1 MSNQMP
7 IYSQV
12 VPKSQFRGK
21 NSKGMATRESRGQNL
36 ARADFDPL
44 NFNHGGNIQLMNAP
58 LENRIEKLEKRES
71 RRKEETS
78 RSRRK
83 NDSSEGKV
91 EAYLRQNQVS
101 MRQQQHRHSAVRQA
115 EHRVNLRSLPLN
127 EISTPRGH
135 DRTPTDRHRGF
146 PERER
151 DGSREYRRER
161 ERDKDRERD
170 NFDFDGTPLSPIAS
184 RAHDKDSSRP
194 VRKSSSAHKVT
205 EATITT
211 DKRRFFCREWAFQK
225 IAHCLEQ
232 RPVSKTCGALIL
244 GDAGSGKTA
253 LCQELSQPG
262 QGPQARQQRALNRRL
277 LARYFVQGDNE
288 NSLRPGEFVRSVA
301 MQILSHSSRRPR
313 TDAERD
319 QSPRDDSTPL
329 TNRRN
334 SEEERLI
341 QRFSEL
347 GDDGEES
354 SKPLL
359 ADSEAEQR
367 TDEEECGSGR
377 RARTIDRIHERDT
390 YTDSMPSA
398 SLQHDVDAALTHTDD
413 LPEILPRSNVKAT
426 NPFINDENNPDFRL
440 YENHENLFLRNISQR
455 QSKEMRNSRLL
466 RQSSEPLTDKKPTLL
481 QKSLSTEQKNES
493 SSESE
498 KPKVENSPPKSRI
511 PVANFR
517 YPNKSELRPNSNE
530 NSPLKRLDDKKDRP
544 VSPKADSE
552 LPEYQNILTQEEVNE
567 QINIEK
573 LLEKKRSENEDM
585 PPPIPSLP
593 VSPRT
598 LIANAYYDK
607 LLSEPEIQQALL
619 PHNLEKNPDECFKKA
634 LLFPLLEIDPPK
646 QCLFLLVDAID
657 EGSVSGQ
664 TQSESSDSV
673 AALLARH
680 QHLLPHWLLL
690 VCTARRH
697 CKGLT
702 KMFTG
707 FRKITLDELQRA
719 HVSADVQRYVL
730 ARLDTEPKLRARV
743 SSDSAAAAAAAAAL
757 DHLRIKSDGCL
768 LYLEKVLDGVADGF
782 IALREIREIPGTLNG
797 LYLWLAQRL
806 FHGRRFTKVRLL
818 LDVLLAARC
827 GVTEEMLYK
836 CLLTKEY
843 SVTRED
849 FNRRLHLLRRILVM
863 ERSTG
868 FLSIFHHS
876 FPAWLVD
883 VKHCTRRY
891 LCCPPDGHAALAMY
905 YTLDAKRLSALEI
918 HNYVYHMT
926 HLEQHMAAQKKNKQ
940 EEQDD
945 ALDLHT
951 LILLWVL
958 DSGCDVESALKR
970 DTETKQIENTDSE
983 NNEIKPE
990 EKELDPES
998 EGNNSLSEPSALESL
1013 MPELVS
1019 GGEARWPR
1027 DRRVMRALLELSR
1040 AEPTPNV
1047 SDSEHLDDIQELHDL
1062 LSTDQAMEGEETQ
1075 EGSAE
1080 EPEEVVVDPAT
1091 VHELATRGDDDTL
1104 AILLKRYPQLALGV
1118 DAAGSTAL
1126 HAAARGGRAACAALL
1141 LRAGADAS
1149 AADADGWSP
1158 LRAAAWAGH
1167 SEVVEVL
1174 LEHGCDV
1181 DCVDA
1186 DNRTALRAA
1195 AWSGHEGVVA
1205 RLVAGGAR
1213 PDLADAEGR
1222 TPLIAAAYMGHADIV
1237 RALLDAGAD
1246 VDHSDADGRTALAV
1260 AALCAAGAPCAALLI
1275 ERGADV
1281 HKADRDRATPLLVA
1295 AFEGHTEICELLL
1308 EAEADIEASDAAGRT
1323 ALWAAASAGHARTVR
1338 LLLFWG
1344 ACVDNMDPEGRTV
1357 LSTAAAQGNVEVVR
1371 QLLDRGL
1378 DEHHRDNSG
1387 WTPLHYAAFEGHIEV
1402 CEALLEAGAKVDE
1415 ADNDGK
1421 GALMLAAQEGHT
1433 RLVSLLLDDWAAP
1446 VDQHAHDG
1454 KTALRLAA
1462 LEGHFETVSAL
1473 QERGADV
1480 DALDADRRSTLYVL
1494 ALDNRLAMARQL
1506 LTCGASVHCSD
1517 SEGRTPL
1524 HVSAWQGHTEMVNLL
1539 ITVGGARVD
1548 GRDRCARTAL
1558 HAAAWRG
1565 RTAALKALLRHGA
1578 SPSAVCTQGATPLGI
1593 AAQEGHEECVLWLL
1607 QHGADP
1613 MQADH
1618 CGRTPAKVAWR
1629 AGHANICRLL
1639 ERWAAPSAPVA
1650 PAVTAA
1656 PPAPPVTVL
1665 DESPRPRPAGS
1676 PDYKRRSV
1684 HSSNS
1689 TKSSSNLTGGSAR
1702 SHEQPE
1708 QDILTHD
1715 KTNRANLSLSF
1726 AQQVARCGRSR
1737 REKERDEPIPE
1748 HHAVEKDAKLRSYI
1762 ANERDAELQGYARA
1776 RRGRDRRREERHG
1789 CERDTSPLYASP
1801 PRSPLSDLCSPTA
1814 PAPAPA
1820 PAHAAPLAAYG
1831 SQPASLSGVQPVV
1844 TDTHFN
1850 RDTHMRIIL
1859 GRDTKQPSDRHDSAV
1874 WSRRGRAAY
1883 STIVGSIGR
1892 ARGRIFKK
1900 TKNKRNG
1907 IVTNPAMRLVNNV
1920 RNGLDNAAANIRR
1933 TGVALAASASSANP
1947 AVKTNAFQW
1956 RKETPL

>member
-1 MSNQMP
+1 MSNEMP
-7 IYSQV
+7 IYSQI
-12 VPKSQFRGK
+12 VPKSQYRAK
-21 NSKGMATRESRGQNL
+21 NSKTSSNRAQNL
-36 ARADFDPL
+36 ARTDFDPL
-44 NFNHGGNIQLMNAP
+44 NYNNGGNFQMMTP
-58 LENRIEKLEKRES
+58 IEKVERTEKKES
-71 RRKEETS
+71 KRSRDETS
-78 RSRRK
+78 RARRTQ
-83 NDSSEGKV
+83 NRNEASESKV

-127 EISTPRGH
+127 DVATPRSH
-135 DRTPTDRHRGF
+135 DRTPTERHRGF
-146 PERER
+146 PERE
-151 DGSREYRRER
+151 STREHRRER
-161 ERDKDRERD
+161 ERDRDRDKDRDRDRERD
-170 NFDFDGTPLSPIAS
+170 NYDFDGTPLSPIAP
-184 RAHDKDSSRP
+184 RTHEKEPTRP
-194 VRKSSSAHKVT
+194 VRKSSSAHRVSET
-205 EATITT
+205 SIST
-211 DKRRFFCREWAFQK
+211 DKRRFYCREWAFQK

-253 LCQELSQPG
+253 LCQELSEPG

-277 LARYFVQGDNE
+277 LARHFLQGHNDS
-288 NSLRPGEFVRSVA
+288 SLRPSEFVRSLA
-301 MQILSHSSRRPR
+301 MQILSHSSRRAR
-313 TDAERD
+313 TANEQEA
-319 QSPRDDSTPL
+319 QSEQQSDSQ

-334 SEEERLI
+334 SEEENLVS
-341 QRFSEL
+341 RFRGL
-347 GDDGEES
+347 GDDAEES

-359 ADSEAEQR
+359 ADSEDQR
-367 TDEEECGSGR
+367 TDEEDGGSGR
-377 RARTIDRIHERDT
+377 RRRTIDRLHERAA
-390 YTDSMPSA
+390 YRDSLA
-398 SLQHDVDAALTHTDD
+398 DAQLSRADEV
-413 LPEILPRSNVKAT
+413 PEILPRASVKPT
-426 NPFINDENNPDFRL
+426 NPFVNDEKDPDFRT

-455 QSKEMRNSRLL
+455 QSKELRNSRLL
-466 RQSSEPLTDKKPTLL
+466 RQSSEPLTEKKQVVL
-481 QKSLSTEQKNES
+481 QKSLSTEQKNDS
-493 SSESE
+493 ASETD
-498 KPKVENSPPKSRI
+498 KPKIENSPPKSRI

-517 YPNKSELRPNSNE
+517 YPNKSDLRSAE
-530 NSPLKRLDDKKDRP
+530 NSPKKTDKEERKEE
-544 VSPKADSE
+544 E
-552 LPEYQNILTQEEVNE
+552 LPEYQNIVKPNSSPIQDNQTHELEV
-567 QINIEK
+567 
-573 LLEKKRSENEDM
+573 LLEKKRSQNDDV

-593 VSPRT
+593 ISPRT

-657 EGSVSGQ
+657 EGNANGQ
-664 TQSESSDSV
+664 PPEDREGEGASTV

-680 QHLLPHWLLL
+680 QHLFPQWLLL

-697 CKGLT
+697 SRTFTG
-702 KMFTG
+702 MFTG
-707 FRKITLDELQRA
+707 FRKISLDELQRA
-719 HVSADVQRYVL
+719 HVAADVQRYVL
-730 ARLDTEPKLRARV
+730 ARLDAEHRLRARV

-868 FLSIFHHS
+868 YLSIFHHS
-876 FPAWLVD
+876 FAKWLVD

-891 LCCPPDGHAALAMY
+891 LCCPADGHAALAMY

-918 HNYVYHMT
+918 HNYIFHMT
-926 HLEQHMAAQKKNKQ
+926 NLEQHLMTQKKSKNNDQ
-940 EEQDD
+940 SDETV
-945 ALDLHT
+945 DLHT
-951 LILLWVL
+951 LFLLWVL
-958 DSGCDVESALKR
+958 DSGCDVEAALKR
-970 DTETKQIENTDSE
+970 ESDTIKQLEAFEAQKDDGKS
-983 NNEIKPE
+983 E
-990 EKELDPES
+990 EKEADADS
-998 EGNNSLSEPSALESL
+998 EGKESLSVTGDQSTLETI
-1013 MPELVS
+1013 MPELISGS
-1019 GGEARWPR
+1019 GGAGWPR
-1027 DRRVMRALLELSR
+1027 DRRVFRTLLELSR
-1040 AEPTPNV
+1040 
-1047 SDSEHLDDIQELHDL
+1047 SDSVTAESDAEEIRAL
-1062 LSTDQAMEGEETQ
+1062 LNTDQPLETEE
-1075 EGSAE
+1075 SH
-1080 EPEEVVVDPAT
+1080 EVNEDEQDETELLDPNL
-1091 VHELATRGDDDTL
+1091 VHELAAKGDEETL
-1104 AILLKRYPQLALGV
+1104 IALLKRAPGLANAV
-1118 DAAGSTAL
+1118 DGAGSTAL
-1126 HAAARGGRAACAALL
+1126 HAAARAGRAGAAAAL
-1141 LRAGADAS
+1141 LRAGAAAG

-1167 SEVVEVL
+1167 TEVVEVL
-1174 LEHGCDV
+1174 LEFGCDV

-1195 AWSGHEGVVA
+1195 AWSGHEAVVS
-1205 RLVAGGAR
+1205 RLLAAGAN
-1213 PDLADAEGR
+1213 PDKADAEGR

-1237 RALLDAGAD
+1237 RALLDAGAEI
-1246 VDHSDADGRTALAV
+1246 DHADEDGRTALSV
-1260 AALCAAGAPCAALLI
+1260 ASLCATGAACAALLL

-1281 HKADRDRATPLLVA
+1281 AKADRDNATPLLVA

-1308 EAEADIEASDAAGRT
+1308 EAEADVEAVDAAGRT
-1323 ALWAAASAGHARTVR
+1323 ALWAAAAAGHARTLR

-1344 ACVDNMDPEGRTV
+1344 ACVDSMDAEGRTV

-1415 ADNDGK
+1415 VDNDGK

-1433 RLVSLLLDDWAAP
+1433 RLVELLVDEWGAP

-1454 KTALRLAA
+1454 KTAFRLAA
-1462 LEGHFETVSAL
+1462 LEGQFAAVRAL
-1473 QERGADV
+1473 VARGAAV
-1480 DALDADRRSTLYVL
+1480 DALDADRRSALYVL
-1494 ALDNRLAMARQL
+1494 ALDNRLAMARYL
-1506 LTCGASVHCSD
+1506 LAHCGADVNTTD
-1517 SEGRTPL
+1517 AEGRTPL

-1539 ITVGGARVD
+1539 IKVGGAVVD

-1565 RTAALKALLRHGA
+1565 RAPALRALLQHGA

-1613 MQADH
+1613 LQADH

-1639 ERWAAPSAPVA
+1639 ERWTAPSAPAPPLAA
-1650 PAVTAA
+1650 PALDLP
-1656 PPAPPVTVL
+1656 PPARPP
-1665 DESPRPRPAGS
+1665 SAGS
-1676 PDYKRRSV
+1676 PEYKRRSV

-1689 TKSSSNLTGGSAR
+1689 TKSSSNLTAGSAR
-1702 SHEQPE
+1702 SHDHHEHAAA
-1708 QDILTHD
+1708 DHAHNTHD
-1715 KTNRANLSLSF
+1715 KANRANLSLSF
-1726 AQQVARCGRSR
+1726 TQQVARCGRGR
-1737 REKERDEPIPE
+1737 RDKERDSTIPE
-1748 HHAVEKDAKLRSYI
+1748 HHVVEKDSKLRSYA
-1762 ANERDAELQGYARA
+1762 ANERDADIRGYACE
-1776 RRGRDRRREERHG
+1776 RDRRREERHYSG
-1789 CERDTSPLYASP
+1789 YERDNMSPLYASP
-1801 PRSPLSDLCSPTA
+1801 PRSPVSDICSPTQPIQA
-1814 PAPAPA
+1814 F
-1820 PAHAAPLAAYG
+1820 G
-1831 SQPASLSGVQPVV
+1831 SQPPSLTNQPIL

-1859 GRDTKQPSDRHDSAV
+1859 GRDSKPQDRSDSK
-1874 WSRRGRAAY
+1874 S
-1883 STIVGSIGR
+1883 
-1892 ARGRIFKK
+1892 
-1900 TKNKRNG
+1900 KRNG
-1907 IVTNPAMRLVNNV
+1907 IVTNPAMRLVANV

>member
-1 MSNQMP
+1 MSNQIP

-12 VPKSQFRGK
+12 VPKSQYRAK
-21 NSKGMATRESRGQNL
+21 NSKASRTQNL
-36 ARADFDPL
+36 RSDFDPL
-44 NFNHGGNIQLMNAP
+44 NYNNGGNFALSTPVDGKEGKM
-58 LENRIEKLEKRES
+58 EKPEKKEP
-71 RRKEETS
+71 RRAKEESS
-78 RSRRK
+78 RVRRVQR
-83 NDSSEGKV
+83 NEASEGKV
-91 EAYLRQNQVS
+91 EAYLRQYQVS

-127 EISTPRGH
+127 DVATARGH
-135 DRTPTDRHRGF
+135 DRTPTDRHRAF

-151 DGSREYRRER
+151 DREGSREHRRER
-161 ERDKDRERD
+161 DRDRDRERDRDRDRDRERERD

-184 RAHDKDSSRP
+184 RLHDKESRG
-194 VRKSSSAHKVT
+194 VRKSTSAQRVT
-205 EATITT
+205 EPSIST

-253 LCQELSQPG
+253 LCHELSEPG

-277 LARYFVQGDNE
+277 LARHFLQSHTE
-288 NSLRPGEFVRSVA
+288 SSLRPGEFVRSLA

-313 TDAERD
+313 ADNSEL
-319 QSPRDDSTPL
+319 SPRDPDTPHSH
-329 TNRRN
+329 RRN

-341 QRFSEL
+341 NRFREL

-359 ADSEAEQR
+359 ADSEDQR
-367 TDEEECGSGR
+367 TDDEEPVCSR
-377 RARTIDRIHERDT
+377 RARTIQRIHERDD
-390 YTDSMPSA
+390 YLDMHA
-398 SLQHDVDAALTHTDD
+398 DAPLSNADD
-413 LPEILPRSNVKAT
+413 AQLPEILPRNSVKPT
-426 NPFINDENNPDFRL
+426 NPFSGEDQKDDLRL

-455 QSKEMRNSRLL
+455 QSKELRNSRLL
-466 RQSSEPLTDKKPTLL
+466 RQSSEPLCEKKSNVL

-493 SSESE
+493 SGDD
-498 KPKVENSPPKSRI
+498 KKIENSPPKSRI

-517 YPNKSELRPNSNE
+517 YPNKSELRSADS
-530 NSPLKRLDDKKDRP
+530 SPLKKAERS
-544 VSPKADSE
+544 SPTPHE
-552 LPEYQNILTQEEVNE
+552 PPEPLEPLEVPEYQNVRHEPDADV
-567 QINIEK
+567 
-573 LLEKKRSENEDM
+573 

-593 VSPRT
+593 ISPRT
-598 LIANAYYDK
+598 IIANAYYDK
-607 LLSEPEIQQALL
+607 LLAEPQVQQALL
-619 PHNLEKNPDECFKKA
+619 PQNLEKNPDECFKKA

-657 EGSVSGQ
+657 EGVLGGVCEERDGTEGS
-664 TQSESSDSV
+664 TSV
-673 AALLARH
+673 AGLLSRH
-680 QHLLPHWLLL
+680 QHLFPQWLLL

-697 CKGLT
+697 CRNLT
-702 KMFTG
+702 RMFTG

-730 ARLDTEPKLRARV
+730 ARLDTEPRLRARV
-743 SSDSAAAAAAAAAL
+743 SSDSTAAAAAAAAL

-818 LDVLLAARC
+818 LDVVLAARC

-843 SVTRED
+843 AVTRDD

-868 FLSIFHHS
+868 YLWLFHHS
-876 FPAWLVD
+876 FAKWLLD

-891 LCCPPDGHAALAMY
+891 LCCPADGHAALAMY

-918 HNYVYHMT
+918 HNYVFHMT
-926 HLEQHMAAQKKNKQ
+926 SLEQHLSSQKKTKNSDQ
-940 EEQDD
+940 NADE
-945 ALDLHT
+945 LDLHS

-958 DSGCDVESALKR
+958 DSGCDVESALRKES
-970 DTETKQIENTDSE
+970 DSHTPAHLLLQQQETKSEEKDGDPDSE
-983 NNEIKPE
+983 SKDSVS
-990 EKELDPES
+990 DPT
-998 EGNNSLSEPSALESL
+998 PLESI
-1013 MPELVS
+1013 MPELIS
-1019 GGEARWPR
+1019 GEATTRWPR
-1027 DRRVMRALLELSR
+1027 DRRVLRALLELSR
-1040 AEPTPNV
+1040 A
-1047 SDSEHLDDIQELHDL
+1047 DSVPPEATREHIL
-1062 LSTDQAMEGEETQ
+1062 LSSEQPLASEDNNETK
-1075 EGSAE
+1075 EAE
-1080 EPEEVVVDPAT
+1080 EEEAPLDPNA
-1091 VHELATRGDDDTL
+1091 VHELAAKGDEETL
-1104 AILLKRYPQLALGV
+1104 AALLKRYPALV
-1118 DAAGSTAL
+1118 EATDASGGTAL
-1126 HAAARGGRAACAALL
+1126 HCAARGGKAHAAAVL
-1141 LRAGADAS
+1141 LRAGARPD

-1167 SEVVEVL
+1167 TEVVEVL
-1174 LEHGCDV
+1174 LEFGCDV

-1195 AWSGHEGVVA
+1195 AWSGHEAVVS
-1205 RLVAGGAR
+1205 RLLAAGAD
-1213 PDLADAEGR
+1213 PDKADAEGR
-1222 TPLIAAAYMGHADIV
+1222 TPLIAAAYMGHAEIV
-1237 RALLDAGAD
+1237 RALLDAGAKI
-1246 VDHSDADGRTALAV
+1246 DHADEDGRTALSV
-1260 AALCAAGAPCAALLI
+1260 ASLCAGGCACAALLL

-1281 HKADRDRATPLLVA
+1281 ARADRDSATPLLVA

-1308 EAEADIEASDAAGRT
+1308 EAEADVEAVDAAGRT
-1323 ALWAAASAGHARTVR
+1323 ALWAAAAAGHARALR

-1344 ACVDNMDPEGRTV
+1344 ACVDNMDADGRTV
-1357 LSTAAAQGNVEVVR
+1357 LSVAAAQGNVEVVR

-1421 GALMLAAQEGHT
+1421 GPLMLAAQEGHT
-1433 RLVSLLLDDWAAP
+1433 RLVELLLDTWGAP
-1446 VDQHAHDG
+1446 VDQRAHDG
-1454 KTALRLAA
+1454 KTAFRLAA
-1462 LEGHFETVSAL
+1462 LEGHVETVAAL
-1473 QERGADV
+1473 HARGADA

-1494 ALDNRLAMARQL
+1494 ALDNRMAMARYL
-1506 LTCGASVHCSD
+1506 ISHCAASVD
-1517 SEGRTPL
+1517 TTDNEGRTPL
-1524 HVSAWQGHTEMVNLL
+1524 HVSAWQGHTDMVNLL
-1539 ITVGGARVD
+1539 IKVGGAAVD
-1548 GRDRCARTAL
+1548 GRDRCLRTAL

-1565 RTAALKALLRHGA
+1565 RTLVLRALLKHGA

-1613 MQADH
+1613 LQADH

-1639 ERWAAPSAPVA
+1639 ERWAAPSAP
-1650 PAVTAA
+1650 AA
-1656 PPAPPVTVL
+1656 PPAALQPAALELTPQRPP
-1665 DESPRPRPAGS
+1665 SAGS
-1676 PDYKRRSV
+1676 PEYKRRSV

-1689 TKSSSNLTGGSAR
+1689 TKSSSNMTGGSAR
-1702 SHEQPE
+1702 SHEP
-1708 QDILTHD
+1708 QDPVDTTHE
-1715 KTNRANLSLSF
+1715 KPSRAHLSLSF
-1726 AQQVARCGRSR
+1726 AQQVARCGRR
-1737 REKERDEPIPE
+1737 REPERERDPPP
-1748 HHAVEKDAKLRSYI
+1748 HHAQEKDSKLRSYL
-1762 ANERDAELQGYARA
+1762 ANERDAELGAWSA
-1776 RRGRDRRREERHG
+1776 WRG
-1789 CERDTSPLYASP
+1789 DTSPLYASP
-1801 PRSPLSDLCSPTA
+1801 PRTPISDICSPTQ
-1814 PAPAPA
+1814 PA
-1820 PAHAAPLAAYG
+1820 LAFG
-1831 SQPASLSGVQPVV
+1831 SQPPSLTAVQPVL

-1859 GRDTKQPSDRHDSAV
+1859 GRDSKPPQERNDSEV
-1874 WSRRGRAAY
+1874 WGAMGRIVY
-1883 STIVGSIGR
+1883 NRLVGSIGR
-1892 ARGRIFKK
+1892 ASGRILKK
-1900 TKNKRNG
+1900 TKSKRNG
-1907 IVTNPAMRLVNNV
+1907 IVTNPAMRLVANV

>member
-1 MSNQMP
+1 MSNEMP
-7 IYSQV
+7 IYSQI
-12 VPKSQFRGK
+12 VPKSQYRAK
-21 NSKGMATRESRGQNL
+21 NSKATSNRAQNL
-36 ARADFDPL
+36 ARTDFDPL
-44 NFNHGGNIQLMNAP
+44 NYNNGGNFQMMAP
-58 LENRIEKLEKRES
+58 IEKIERTEKKES
-71 RRKEETS
+71 KRSRDETS
-78 RSRRK
+78 RSRR
-83 NDSSEGKV
+83 NQNRNEASESKV

-127 EISTPRGH
+127 DVAAPRGH
-135 DRTPTDRHRGF
+135 DRTPTERHRGF
-146 PERER
+146 PERE
-151 DGSREYRRER
+151 GTREHRRER
-161 ERDKDRERD
+161 ERDRDRERERD
-170 NFDFDGTPLSPIAS
+170 NYDLDGTPLSPIAP
-184 RAHDKDSSRP
+184 RSSEKEPTRP
-194 VRKSSSAHKVT
+194 VVRKSSSAHRVT
-205 EATITT
+205 ESSIST
-211 DKRRFFCREWAFQK
+211 DKRRFYCREWAFQK

-253 LCQELSQPG
+253 LCQELSEPG

-277 LARYFVQGDNE
+277 IARHFLQGHNE
-288 NSLRPGEFVRSVA
+288 SSLRPSEFVRSLA
-301 MQILSHSSRRPR
+301 MQILSHSSRRAR
-313 TDAERD
+313 TQNEQEPLSEQQA
-319 QSPRDDSTPL
+319 DSQ

-334 SEEERLI
+334 SEEERLVN
-341 QRFSEL
+341 RFRGL
-347 GDDGEES
+347 GDDAEES

-359 ADSEAEQR
+359 ADSEDQR
-367 TDEEECGSGR
+367 TDEEEAGSAR
-377 RARTIDRIHERDT
+377 RRTIDRLHEREN
-390 YTDSMPSA
+390 YQDS
-398 SLQHDVDAALTHTDD
+398 LAAAEV
-413 LPEILPRSNVKAT
+413 PEILPRASVKPT
-426 NPFINDENNPDFRL
+426 NPFANEEKDPDFRL

-455 QSKEMRNSRLL
+455 QSKELRNSRLY
-466 RQSSEPLTDKKPTLL
+466 RQSSEPLTEKKQVVL
-481 QKSLSTEQKNES
+481 QKSLSTEQKNDS
-493 SSESE
+493 ASESD

-517 YPNKSELRPNSNE
+517 YPNKSDLRSAE
-530 NSPLKRLDDKKDRP
+530 NSPKKTEKEDR
-544 VSPKADSE
+544 KEEE
-552 LPEYQNILTQEEVNE
+552 LPEYQNIVKPNSTPIQSETHDLEV
-567 QINIEK
+567 
-573 LLEKKRSENEDM
+573 LLEKKRSQNDDV

-593 VSPRT
+593 ISPRT

-657 EGSVSGQ
+657 EGNANVQPTEEREGEGAS
-664 TQSESSDSV
+664 TV

-680 QHLLPHWLLL
+680 QHLFPQWLLL

-697 CKGLT
+697 SRTFTG
-702 KMFTG
+702 MFTG
-707 FRKITLDELQRA
+707 FRKISLDELQRA
-719 HVSADVQRYVL
+719 HVAADVQRYVL
-730 ARLDTEPKLRARV
+730 ARLDAEHRLRSRV
-743 SSDSAAAAAAAAAL
+743 SSDAAAAAAAAAAL

-868 FLSIFHHS
+868 YLAIFHHS
-876 FPAWLVD
+876 FAKWLVD

-891 LCCPPDGHAALAMY
+891 LCCPADGHAALAMY

-918 HNYVYHMT
+918 HNYIYHMT
-926 HLEQHMAAQKKNKQ
+926 NLEQHLITMKKNKNS
-940 EEQDD
+940 EQSDEVI
-945 ALDLHT
+945 DLHT
-951 LILLWVL
+951 LFLLWVL
-958 DSGCDVESALKR
+958 DSGCDVEAALKR
-970 DTETKQIENTDSE
+970 ESDTIKQLEAIEAQNSE
-983 NNEIKPE
+983 HTSE
-990 EKELDPES
+990 EKEADPDS
-998 EGNNSLSEPSALESL
+998 EGKASPSVTADQSTLETI

-1019 GGEARWPR
+1019 GSGSARWPR
-1027 DRRVMRALLELSR
+1027 DRRVFRTLLELSR
-1040 AEPTPNV
+1040 GDSVAAE
-1047 SDSEHLDDIQELHDL
+1047 SDAEDIRAL
-1062 LSTDQAMEGEETQ
+1062 LSTDQPLESEENLEVNAEEQEET
-1075 EGSAE
+1075 EIL
-1080 EPEEVVVDPAT
+1080 DPNL
-1091 VHELATRGDDDTL
+1091 VHELAAKGDEDAL
-1104 AILLKRYPQLALGV
+1104 IALLKRHPHVASAV
-1118 DAAGSTAL
+1118 DAAGGTAL
-1126 HAAARGGRAACAALL
+1126 HAAARGGRAAAAAAL
-1141 LRAGADAS
+1141 LRAGARVD

-1167 SEVVEVL
+1167 TEVVEVL
-1174 LEHGCDV
+1174 LEFGCDV

-1195 AWSGHEGVVA
+1195 AWSGHEAVVS
-1205 RLVAGGAR
+1205 RLLAAGADADR
-1213 PDLADAEGR
+1213 ADAEGR

-1237 RALLDAGAD
+1237 RALLDAGAEI
-1246 VDHSDADGRTALAV
+1246 DHADEDGRTALSV
-1260 AALCAAGAPCAALLI
+1260 ASLCATGAACAALLL

-1281 HKADRDRATPLLVA
+1281 NKPDRDKATPLLVA

-1308 EAEADIEASDAAGRT
+1308 EAEADAEAADAAGRS
-1323 ALWAAASAGHARTVR
+1323 ALWAAAAAGHAAAAR

-1344 ACVDNMDPEGRTV
+1344 ACVDHMDAEGRTV

-1433 RLVSLLLDDWAAP
+1433 RLVELLLDEWGAP

-1462 LEGHFETVSAL
+1462 LEGHFACVGAL
-1473 QERGADV
+1473 AARGADV
-1480 DALDADRRSTLYVL
+1480 DARDADRRSALYVL
-1494 ALDNRLAMARQL
+1494 ALDDRRAMARYL
-1506 LTCGASVHCSD
+1506 LADCGARVD
-1517 SEGRTPL
+1517 TPDTEGRTPL

-1539 ITVGGARVD
+1539 IKVGGAAVD

-1565 RTAALKALLRHGA
+1565 RAPALRALLQHGA
-1578 SPSAVCTQGATPLGI
+1578 SPAAVCTQGATPLGI

-1613 MQADH
+1613 LQADH

-1639 ERWAAPSAPVA
+1639 ERWAAPSAPA
-1650 PAVTAA
+1650 LA
-1656 PPAPPVTVL
+1656 PPPAALEVP
-1665 DESPRPRPAGS
+1665 PAGS
-1676 PDYKRRSV
+1676 PEYKRRSV

-1689 TKSSSNLTGGSAR
+1689 TKSSSNLTAGSAR
-1702 SHEQPE
+1702 SQDHHEPE
-1708 QDILTHD
+1708 QSHNTHD
-1715 KTNRANLSLSF
+1715 KASRANLSLSF
-1726 AQQVARCGRSR
+1726 AQQVARCGRGR
-1737 REKERDEPIPE
+1737 RDKERDSTIPE
-1748 HHAVEKDAKLRSYI
+1748 HHVVEKDSKLRSYA
-1762 ANERDAELQGYARA
+1762 ANERDADIRGYVCE
-1776 RRGRDRRREERHG
+1776 RDRRREERHYG
-1789 CERDTSPLYASP
+1789 GYERDNMSPLYASP
-1801 PRSPLSDLCSPTA
+1801 RSPVSDICSPTMPINA
-1814 PAPAPA
+1814 F
-1820 PAHAAPLAAYG
+1820 G
-1831 SQPASLSGVQPVV
+1831 SQPPSLTNQPILA
-1844 TDTHFN
+1844 DNHFN

-1859 GRDTKQPSDRHDSAV
+1859 GRDSKPTERSDRELYTSK
-1874 WSRRGRAAY
+1874 GRLAY
-1883 STIVGSIGR
+1883 NRIVGSIGR

-1907 IVTNPAMRLVNNV
+1907 IVTNPAMRLVANV

-1933 TGVALAASASSANP
+1933 TGVAIAASASSANP

>member
-12 VPKSQFRGK
+12 VPKSQYRGK
-21 NSKGMATRESRGQNL
+21 SAKTVNKSQIN
-36 ARADFDPL
+36 RADFDPL
-44 NFNHGGNIQLMNAP
+44 NFNNGGNFVSDKG
-58 LENRIEKLEKRES
+58 EKEKKEGRRERS
-71 RRKEETS
+71 RDETS
-78 RSRRK
+78 RSRR
-83 NDSSEGKV
+83 NQTRNEASESKV

-101 MRQQQHRHSAVRQA
+101 MRQQQHRHAAVRQA

-127 EISTPRGH
+127 DAVTTRAH
-135 DRTPTDRHRGF
+135 DRTPTEKHRGF
-146 PERER
+146 PER
-151 DGSREYRRER
+151 DKDATREHRRER
-161 ERDKDRERD
+161 DRDRDRDRDRE
-170 NFDFDGTPLSPIAS
+170 NFEFDGTPLSPIAP
-184 RAHDKDSSRP
+184 RHENSRP
-194 VRKSSSAHKVT
+194 VRKSSSAHRVT
-205 EATITT
+205 ESSIST

-253 LCQELSQPG
+253 LCQELSSPSA
-262 QGPQARQQRALNRRL
+262 GPQARQQRALNRRL
-277 LARYFVQGDNE
+277 LARHMVQSNNE
-288 NSLRPGEFVRSVA
+288 NSVRPAEFIRSIA
-301 MQILSHSSRRPR
+301 MQILGHSSRRARSDHEPR
-313 TDAERD
+313 EADISEER
-319 QSPRDDSTPL
+319 Q
-329 TNRRN
+329 N
-334 SEEERLI
+334 SEEERLVH
-341 QRFSEL
+341 RFRGL
-347 GDDGEES
+347 GDDAEES

-359 ADSEAEQR
+359 ADSEDQR

-377 RARTIDRIHERDT
+377 RQRTIDRIHEREA
-390 YTDSMPSA
+390 YLDSM
-398 SLQHDVDAALTHTDD
+398 VGDAALSHVDD
-413 LPEILPRSNVKAT
+413 LPEILPRSIIKPT
-426 NPFINDENNPDFRL
+426 NPFVADDKESDFRL

-455 QSKEMRNSRLL
+455 QSKELRNSRLL
-466 RQSSEPLTDKKPTLL
+466 RQSSEPLTEKKHGVL
-481 QKSLSTEQKNES
+481 QKSASTDQKQD
-493 SSESE
+493 SETD

-517 YPNKSELRPNSNE
+517 YPNKSELRSAD
-530 NSPLKRLDDKKDRP
+530 NSPQKKP
-544 VSPKADSE
+544 EKEPSPSDVKDENE
-552 LPEYQNILTQEEVNE
+552 LPEYQNILKPDQEIETPVLEV
-567 QINIEK
+567 
-573 LLEKKRSENEDM
+573 LLEKKRSQNEDV

-607 LLSEPEIQQALL
+607 LMSDPETQQALL
-619 PHNLEKNPDECFKKA
+619 PQNLERNPDECFKKA

-657 EGSVSGQ
+657 ETGTGQ
-664 TQSESSDSV
+664 QTEDGNECSTTV
-673 AALLARH
+673 ATLLSRH
-680 QHLLPHWLLL
+680 QHLLPQWLLL

-697 CKGLT
+697 AGL
-702 KMFTG
+702 FTG

-730 ARLDTEPKLRARV
+730 ARLDTEPRLRARV

-863 ERSTG
+863 EKSTG
-868 FLSIFHHS
+868 YLSLFHHS
-876 FPAWLVD
+876 FAAWLVD

-891 LCCPPDGHAALAMY
+891 LCCPADGHAALAMY
-905 YTLDAKRLSALEI
+905 YTLTAKRLTALEI

-926 HLEQHMAAQKKNKQ
+926 SLEQHMAAQKKSKTTDP
-940 EEQDD
+940 QDEV
-945 ALDLHT
+945 LDLHT
-951 LILLWVL
+951 LMLLWVL

-970 DTETKQIENTDSE
+970 ENDALRHLEALANKTANEENVEEKSGDPDSE
-983 NNEIKPE
+983 GK
-990 EKELDPES
+990 DS
-998 EGNNSLSEPSALESL
+998 TSDTSALEAI
-1013 MPELVS
+1013 MPELV
-1019 GGEARWPR
+1019 GGDATGRWPR
-1027 DRRVMRALLELSR
+1027 DRIVFRTLLELSR
-1040 AEPTPNV
+1040 TDGGHE
-1047 SDSEHLDDIQELHDL
+1047 SDTTQIHDL
-1062 LSTDQAMEGEETQ
+1062 LTTEQ
-1075 EGSAE
+1075 EKEDKTELNAE
-1080 EPEEVVVDPAT
+1080 EPVEPELLDPNVVF
-1091 VHELATRGDDDTL
+1091 ELAAKGDDEAL
-1104 AILLKRYPQLALGV
+1104 AALLKRYPQLV
-1118 DAAGSTAL
+1118 EVTDATGGTAL
-1126 HAAARGGRAACAALL
+1126 HVAARGGRGRCAAVLL
-1141 LRAGADAS
+1141 AAAARPD

-1167 SEVVEVL
+1167 TEVVEVL
-1174 LEHGCDV
+1174 LEYGCDV

-1195 AWSGHEGVVA
+1195 AWSGHEAVVS
-1205 RLVAGGAR
+1205 RLLAAGAD
-1213 PDLADAEGR
+1213 PDKADAEGR
-1222 TPLIAAAYMGHADIV
+1222 TPLIAAAYMGHCDIV
-1237 RALLDAGAD
+1237 RALLDAGAHC
-1246 VDHSDADGRTALAV
+1246 DHADEDGRTALSV
-1260 AALCAAGAPCAALLI
+1260 ASLCASGGACAALLL

-1281 HKADRDRATPLLVA
+1281 TKADRDKAAPLLVA

-1308 EAEADIEASDAAGRT
+1308 EAEADIEAADVSGRT

-1344 ACVDNMDPEGRTV
+1344 ACVDNMDAEGRTV
-1357 LSTAAAQGNVEVVR
+1357 LSAAAAQGNVEVVR

-1433 RLVSLLLDDWAAP
+1433 RLAEILVDEWGAP

-1462 LEGHFETVSAL
+1462 LEGHFDTVRAL
-1473 QERGADV
+1473 HVRGADV

-1494 ALDNRLAMARQL
+1494 ALDNRLAMARYL
-1506 LTCGASVHCSD
+1506 IAECGASVD
-1517 SEGRTPL
+1517 TTDNEGRTPL
-1524 HVSAWQGHTEMVNLL
+1524 HVSAWQGHTDMVNLL
-1539 ITVGGARVD
+1539 IKVGGAQVD
-1548 GRDRCARTAL
+1548 GRDRCRRTAL

-1565 RTAALKALLRHGA
+1565 RASVLRALLQHGA
-1578 SPSAVCTQGATPLGI
+1578 DPAAVCTQGATPLGI

-1613 MQADH
+1613 LQADH
-1618 CGRTPAKVAWR
+1618 CGRTPGKVAWR
-1629 AGHANICRLL
+1629 AGHANICVIL
-1639 ERWAAPSAPVA
+1639 ERWPAPAPSAPVGDAPQA
-1650 PAVTAA
+1650 PAPV
-1656 PPAPPVTVL
+1656 PA
-1665 DESPRPRPAGS
+1665 AGS
-1676 PDYKRRSV
+1676 PEYKRRSV

-1689 TKSSSNLTGGSAR
+1689 TKSSSNLTGGSGR
-1702 SHEQPE
+1702 SHDAREPH
-1708 QDILTHD
+1708 DTHD
-1715 KTNRANLSLSF
+1715 KANRANLSLTF
-1726 AQQVARCGRSR
+1726 AQQVARCGRGR
-1737 REKERDEPIPE
+1737 RERERESAIPE
-1748 HHAVEKDAKLRSYI
+1748 HYAGEKDTKLRSYVSG
-1762 ANERDAELQGYARA
+1762 ERE
-1776 RRGRDRRREERHG
+1776 
-1789 CERDTSPLYASP
+1789 CSSPLYASP
-1801 PRSPLSDLCSPTA
+1801 PHSPVELCSPTQHSL
-1814 PAPAPA
+1814 PF
-1820 PAHAAPLAAYG
+1820 G
-1831 SQPASLSGVQPVV
+1831 SQPPSLTSVQPIL

-1859 GRDTKQPSDRHDSAV
+1859 GRDSKPQHDRSE
-1874 WSRRGRAAY
+1874 RTMGRLAY
-1883 STIVGSIGR
+1883 SSIVGSLGR
-1892 ARGRIFKK
+1892 ARRKIFKR
-1900 TKNKRNG
+1900 TKSKRNG
-1907 IVTNPAMRLVNNV
+1907 IVTNPAMRLVANV